1 MRTRTRDDNLGPI
14 KDGDV
19 VRTRMMAMDHKTV
32 DSVDAMLNREL
43 GGKPMADAAMHN
55 AIARPLVRTA

>member
-1 MRTRTRDDNLGPI
+1 VWQQLNITIKGNTIMRTRTRDDNLGPI

-43 GGKPMADAAMHN
+43 
-55 AIARPLVRTA
+55 